1 MARTYSAVEMGGR
14 MGMLRMLRALRR
26 DDSDASENDSLAAE
40 SGHDEALAQ
49 PHGDA
54 EGGSMLAAE
63 AAAAR
68 ARTARHPL
76 GTPGRP
82 FDRRSPFM
90 IGMAGAAG
98 VAVTYGAIQ
107 TVIAVGQVLIL
118 IVIAL
123 FLAIG
128 LEPAVSWLVR
138 PWFPRWAA
146 VTVVFLVAIGLFAGF
161 LAAAIPPLVTQ
172 GGGLVHNA
180 PAYAD
185 HLAHRYPAVGALD
198 NRFHLRDKVVSSL
211 DSGQGSI
218 AGGIV
223 TAGRRVFSVVT
234 GTVIVAVLTAYFMA
248 NFVHVRAAVYRL
260 FPRSRRPRA
269 ILIGD
274 EIFAK
279 VGGYILGNLLIS
291 LITAVLTFVWLVA
304 FGVPYPLLLAVL
316 VALLDLI
323 PVVGSSLAGIIVA
336 LVALTVS
343 VPVTISTVVFF
354 IVLRM
359 FEDYVLVPRI
369 IGRTVEVPALVTVVS
384 VLLGGA
390 LLGIVGALLAI
401 PVAAA
406 VLLIV
411 RETLL
416 PSLDSR

>member
-1 MARTYSAVEMGGR
+1 M
-14 MGMLRMLRALRR
+14 RR
-26 DDSDASENDSLAAE
+26 DPPGESDNPSPTPE
-40 SGHDEALAQ
+40 SGHKEEVAQ
-49 PHGDA
+49 PHGEA
-54 EGGSMLAAE
+54 EGDALLAAE
-63 AAAAR
+63 ADAAR

-90 IGMAGAAG
+90 IGMAAAAG
-98 VAVTYGAIQ
+98 VAVTYGAIH
-107 TVIAVGQVLIL
+107 VLIAVGQVLIL
-118 IVIAL
+118 ILIAL

-172 GGGLVHNA
+172 GGALVHTA
-180 PAYAD
+180 PDYAS
-185 HLAHRYPAVGALD
+185 HFTQRYPAIASLD
-198 NRFHLRDKVVSSL
+198 NRFHLRDKLVSSL
-211 DSGQGSI
+211 NSGQGSV

-223 TAGRRVFSVVT
+223 TAGRQIFSVVS

-248 NFVHVRAAVYRL
+248 NFVQVRAAIYRL

-291 LITAVLTFVWLVA
+291 LITAVLTFVWLM
-304 FGVPYPLLLAVL
+304 FFDVPYPLLLAVL
-316 VALLDLI
+316 VALLDLV
-323 PVVGSSLAGIIVA
+323 PVVGSSLAGVIVA

-343 VPVTISTVVFF
+343 VPVTIATVGFF
-354 IVLRM
+354 IALRLL
-359 FEDYVLVPRI
+359 EDYALVPRI
-369 IGRTVEVPALVTVVS
+369 IGRTVRVPALVTVVS

-406 VLLIV
+406 VLLII
-411 RETLL
+411 RETVL
-416 PSLDSR
+416 PALDDR